1 MKFVPNLRS
10 IYEARGICVPGC
22 GSRSGHR
29 KEAAQ
34 GMNKRGGKRVKGA
47 DKGTG
52 WVHPDAVGPRSMLLA
67 RAVER
72 HAERT
77 GLPPYLTVAATPVAA
92 APLTELP
99 QMSPVDVTDVAIFLA
114 GLTENT

>member
-72 HAERT
+72 HS
-77 GLPPYLTVAATPVAA
+77 VAA
-92 APLTELP
+92 ATPLTELP